1 MAITVT
7 QLYNTN
13 FFSQV
18 GTEYVCTG
26 FMYGMAA
33 ADSIN
38 DQLSNKGVFMDAQV
52 LINPD
57 TGETYPWYDFKVGLS
72 GKTLQKEAAQA
83 AQAKSTGGAS
93 NPGMSFK
100 PGGGTGVGY

>member
-26 FMYGMAA
+26 FMYGMAG

-38 DQLSNKGVFMDAQV
+38 EQLSNKGVFMDAQV

-57 TGETYPWYDFKVGLS
+57 TGEAYAPS
-72 GKTLQKEAAQA
+72 
-83 AQAKSTGGAS
+83 
-93 NPGMSFK
+93 
-100 PGGGTGVGY
+100 GVG